1 MYTKTEILEKLNTL
15 EAAADPGLS
24 FAGII
29 SAVNQLSGSS
39 VSAAMEKA
47 IVGEVH
53 LLVRVGIIYVDGS
66 HRSISGQPPTGYDD
80 FSTLFN
86 ASTGDE
92 IIAVTVEEFN
102 DATYTESETD
112 PVTGEVITIT
122 RNTYLDSWTASYSAT
137 ASSVV
142 ANLTALGA
150 WCNGQGI
157 GSSIQTLL
165 QPKEIKSVPDRVE
178 MSQAIYLDRKAKD
191 IIKAYE
197 LSVMIPEVVS

>member
-80 FSTLFN
+80 FSVLFN
-86 ASTGDE
+86 TATGDE
-92 IIAVTVEEFN
+92 IMAVTVAQFN
-102 DATYTESETD
+102 SATYTQT
-112 PVTGEVITIT
+112 VQGVQTV
-122 RNTYLDSWTASYSAT
+122 RNTYLDSWTNSYTTT

-150 WCNGQGI
+150 WCNGQGM

-165 QPKEIKSVPDRVE
+165 QPKEIKSVPDRDE
-178 MSQAIYLDRKAKD
+178 MSRKVYIDRKAKD

>member
-1 MYTKTEILEKLNTL
+1 M
-15 EAAADPGLS
+15 A
-24 FAGII
+24 
-29 SAVNQLSGSS
+29 
-39 VSAAMEKA
+39 
-47 IVGEVH
+47 EVH

-80 FSTLFN
+80 FSALFN
-86 ASTGDE
+86 VATGDE
-92 IIAVTVEEFN
+92 IMAVTVGEFN
-102 DATYTESETD
+102 DATYTQT
-112 PVTGEVITIT
+112 VQGVQTV
-122 RNTYLDSWTASYSAT
+122 RNTYLDAWTASYSAT

-150 WCNGQGI
+150 WCNGQGM

-178 MSQAIYLDRKAKD
+178 MSQTIYIDRKAKD
-191 IIKAYE
+191 VINAYE

>member
-66 HRSISGQPPTGYDD
+66 HRSISGNPPAGYEDI
-80 FSTLFN
+80 STLFN
-86 ASTGDE
+86 TATGDE
-92 IIAVTVEEFN
+92 IMEITVEEFN
-102 DATYTESETD
+102 AATYTETD
-112 PVTGEVITIT
+112 PQTQATTVK
-122 RNTYLDSWTASYSAT
+122 NTYLDSWTASYTAT
-137 ASSVV
+137 ASSAVT
-142 ANLTALGA
+142 NLETLAS

-157 GSSIQTLL
+157 GNSLQTLL
-165 QPKEIKSVPDRVE
+165 QPKEIASVPDRAE
-178 MSQAIYLDRKAKD
+178 MSQTIYIDRKAKD
-191 IIKAYE
+191 VILAYE
-197 LSVMIPEVVS
+197 LDVLIPEVVG